1 MIAWCKFE
9 PDMRGEKLYSLE
21 LLSMII
27 IATYPVTHDGDKVQ
41 KVIKVHK
48 ARLIGTECLAH
59 TIPKRIHL
67 MK

>member
-1 MIAWCKFE
+1 
-9 PDMRGEKLYSLE
+9 
-21 LLSMII
+21 MII
-27 IATYPVTHDGDKVQ
+27 IANYAVTHDGDKVQ

-48 ARLIGTECLAH
+48 ARLIRTECLAH